1 MRHRTKTHLLTNE
14 EIEKLFQRAEV
25 GRLGT
30 HSEDGYPYVL
40 PMHFVYFDNKIY
52 MHGLPKGKKIDNI
65 KFNSNVCFEIDE
77 MLSLLYEDVE
87 NPCDVNTE
95 FNSIILR
102 GQASLVNNLEE
113 KSIALSKIVE
123 KFTPHLMNKELP
135 INMIKGTAVIK
146 IEIFDYVGRYYK

>member
-1 MRHRTKTHLLTNE
+1 
-14 EIEKLFQRAEV
+14 
-25 GRLGT
+25 
-30 HSEDGYPYVL
+30 
-40 PMHFVYFDNKIY
+40 
-52 MHGLPKGKKIDNI
+52 
-65 KFNSNVCFEIDE
+65 
-77 MLSLLYEDVE
+77 MLSLLYDGVE